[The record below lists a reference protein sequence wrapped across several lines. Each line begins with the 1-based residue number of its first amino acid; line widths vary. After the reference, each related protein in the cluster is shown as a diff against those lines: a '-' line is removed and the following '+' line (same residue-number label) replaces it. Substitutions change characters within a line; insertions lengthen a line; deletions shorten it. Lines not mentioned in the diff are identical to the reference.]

1 MFAVVNEQRSGNI
14 YGGGGAGRRMDT
26 TATGAPSPRDLFV
39 QEMLSRQRRQTTAL
53 IVMTAIVLL
62 SVAGAVYYWLAHTKK
77 ALYNRGRADPGIETA
92 RPAMTTFEEPLPLY
106 LIDPLKYIKPV
117 PVPEQPADLT
127 VDWMKQAVYHVLEAE
142 KAAQNSHF
150 DGALK
155 EYGDARKIFPGLKGV
170 SRLQG
175 LIYLAQ
181 KNYPAAAQSFVQAL
195 QEEPPTFGIINNL
208 GIAYIGM
215 TNLPQAEA
223 CLLEAIKMDSN
234 YALAYY
240 NLAMIRQRQ
249 GDGVRAADYLS
260 IYTRMT
266 PGDLSARQSYA
277 MLLLSLGQ
285 WEKAALVL
293 DALGDATPQSAV
305 IQFRLAQALSH
316 VEGKRDQA
324 LSTLEHAVTL
334 VDSRKALAWMARPD
348 FDLLRNDP
356 RFRKLSEQ
364 LSAKGLD

>member
-1 MFAVVNEQRSGNI
+1 MFVAVNEQRSGNI
-14 YGGGGAGRRMDT
+14 YGGGGAGRRTDT
-26 TATGAPSPRDLFV
+26 TAPGTPSQRDLFV
-39 QEMLSRQRRQTTAL
+39 QEMLTRQRRQSTAL
-53 IVMTAIVLL
+53 IVMTAVVLF

-77 ALYNRGRADPGIETA
+77 ALYGRGKVDTGIETA
-92 RPAMTTFEEPLPLY
+92 RPAMTAFEDPLPLY

-127 VDWMKQAVYHVLEAE
+127 VDWLKQAVYHILEAE
-142 KAAQNSHF
+142 KAAQNNHYDS
-150 DGALK
+150 ALK
-155 EYGDARKIFPGLKGV
+155 EFSDARKIFPGLKGI

-195 QEEPPTFGIINNL
+195 QEEPPTFGVVNNL

-223 CLLEAIKMDSN
+223 CLVEAIKMDSN

-249 GDGVRAADYLS
+249 GDAPRAADFLGV
-260 IYTRMT
+260 YTRMQ

-316 VEGKRDQA
+316 VTGKREQS
-324 LSTLEHAVTL
+324 LSTLEHAVAL
-334 VDSRKALAWMARPD
+334 VDSRKALAWLSRPD
-348 FDLLRNDP
+348 FDLLRNEA
-356 RFRKLSEQ
+356 RFRKLSDQ
-364 LSAKGLD
+364 LSAKGTD